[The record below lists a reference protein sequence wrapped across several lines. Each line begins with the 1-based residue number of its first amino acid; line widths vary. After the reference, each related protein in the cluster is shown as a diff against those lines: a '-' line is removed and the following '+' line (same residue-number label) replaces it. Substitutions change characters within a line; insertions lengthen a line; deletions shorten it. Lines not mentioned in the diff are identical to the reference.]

1 MKPLASRSAPRA
13 PALITKTNSTGGANS
28 LPRSLA
34 HLIRGTS
41 IISSSNPHELTVEG
55 EREAAPARVH
65 RVRAVW
71 WPQSPGAPKGG
82 SLTRAIVRSSL
93 CRRLPHPHP
102 FAPAHAPSP
111 WTLVVRP
118 DAPPVPHPAA
128 PRRRPGEG
136 PEERPAAFR
145 AHGCPPCPRSLP
157 GGLPEKGHPSNLIRH
172 SPGTPI
178 PTRAGEPLSLPSG
191 SKEGSPQVEAR
202 GPPG

>member
-13 PALITKTNSTGGANS
+13 PALITKTNSTGRANS

-128 PRRRPGEG
+128 PRRRRG
-136 PEERPAAFR
+136 R
-145 AHGCPPCPRSLP
+145 ARRAPRCLP
-157 GGLPEKGHPSNLIRH
+157 GTRMPALPSLAPRRPPRKGAPLQPDTAQPRDPHPHPSW
-172 SPGTPI
+172 
-178 PTRAGEPLSLPSG
+178 RAALAS
-191 SKEGSPQVEAR
+191 QW
-202 GPPG
+202 